1 MKRIVVF
8 LFPLFIV
15 TVIISLFVRSE
26 NKSLAN
32 EYYSWKMNNYEN
44 KIMSINSS
52 KFTYSEAQNA
62 IFKQRLRKGD
72 LPISIDFTFE
82 NNNSCIVD
90 EIEGLIFKIDK
101 GNIEIDFK
109 ASDLKYNIDNSSL
122 IVRGTVNYNLSNLLP
137 TYSEEQIIEIL
148 KAFSDNQLKY
158 SLKPIYVSK
167 SLETSKWIDL

>member
-90 EIEGLIFKIDK
+90 EIEGLIFKIDN
-101 GNIEIDFK
+101 GNI
-109 ASDLKYNIDNSSL
+109 
-122 IVRGTVNYNLSNLLP
+122 
-137 TYSEEQIIEIL
+137 
-148 KAFSDNQLKY
+148 
-158 SLKPIYVSK
+158 
-167 SLETSKWIDL
+167 